1 MLKKKNNQTISAG
14 DGSIN
19 LQAGRDINLFNIV
32 IPTEL
37 VDQKITEEIKVLR
50 QSRFFAEFE
59 RVTSTL
65 DFGRRVLEGN
75 LSGGTNAVKVQAFI
89 WCARILSGT
98 DQLDK
103 TEDYLMHAKN
113 YAELPDVD
121 IEIVEAFIMSQK
133 GDKNA
138 AMIKLAQIDSPTAR
152 TVTFMV
158 VTFHEGSKQAI
169 DWLNSAKI
177 SAADMDADGSFLLLT
192 RLLEL
197 GYWDDAKKVVDA
209 ISDQNFEEAPILHH
223 VLALTNLLQAVPVDY
238 RADVLNQL
246 PFNAKDFP
254 LAADRLSINARKTA
268 HHHFTKAALEAKR
281 LSCPQAA
288 TTNDEFALW
297 LELRDTEN
305 ADQGKKR
312 LEGRL
317 RNLNTALNLVPLGL
331 QFGVRLELRAVE
343 QEIERQIALNDGI
356 TSDAAI
362 ARFALALTKKTP
374 KDAAEYVSFH
384 YDELAKHLDVKAL
397 RFFQIEML
405 AKAGLPEKAT
415 EILTTLMNDELSEVE
430 ERRLQNMITE
440 AEGADPIEIRKKQY
454 HQSGL
459 LSDLIA
465 LVNELE
471 NINDW
476 TALYEYGLLLFEN
489 TKSVTDAERL
499 IIAYSNADKYDKII
513 EVIRDNIHLLSQSKK
528 LQLIFSWALYHEGEL
543 LLARI
548 ELRKLDN
555 ARNNPY
561 FRALEINLAISLGDW
576 NSLLTIV
583 ANEYQE
589 RSNRNAT
596 ELIGVAQLAH
606 HCGSP
611 HAKDL
616 TYIAAA
622 KAGKD
627 ANILATAYYLATNA
641 GWENEDEAQKWLHSA
656 AELSGQNGPFQRINI
671 EDILE
676 QKPAWERRASEIWT
690 LLRRGEI
697 PMFIAAQSLNKCLV
711 ELILLPAFSN
721 PEENDPRRRYDI
733 PAYSGNRQSIIRD
746 SSFKTIGMDATA
758 LLTLSFLNLLE
769 TVLETFDLVYVPHT
783 TLHWLFGEKQKAAF
797 HQPSRIKNA
806 HKVYELL
813 ARDKFEKFVSTTVVD
828 SELSAQVGDE
838 LASLIAEAEK
848 DREEG
853 ETQHIV
859 VRPAPVHRLSPIL
872 EDEAD
877 LSNHSSVI
885 SSCMAVVDKLRDKG
899 QITAQEERRAK
910 DYLLLNEKPWAEQ
923 LKIKDGAVLYLDSL
937 AFTYFLHLGFLEK
950 LHAAGFKAVASPREV
965 AEANALIS
973 YEGVFEKASDTIE
986 HIRSVLNTGIESGKV
1001 KLGKQNVFDGPDQQ
1015 AKIEHPT
1022 VDLFS
1027 LSSVCDAVVLDDR
1040 FFNQHSNVDIGE
1052 KQTSI
1057 FTAVDLLETL
1067 AAAGLLS
1074 GEKLLECLTLLRRA
1088 GYFFIPV
1095 TENELMKH
1103 MNAVTIENNQIIETA
1118 ELKAIRENILQV
1130 RMNGWLQF
1138 PKEIPWLEI
1147 TLRVFVKVLKT
1158 MWAEDTDLATVI
1170 ARSNWIVDQI
1180 DIRGWAHS
1188 LGPEVGE
1195 NVVKLGYGSQILL
1208 LLSLPYDTPKNI
1220 KNAYFDWV
1228 EKRILSP
1235 IKDESPELFAWIVDY
1250 HKTLIA
1256 GMVDMKLT
1264 QENLT

>member
-14 DGSIN
+14 DGSVI
-19 LQAGRDINLFNIV
+19 LQAGRDINFFNTV

-37 VDQKITEEIKVLR
+37 VDQKIIEGIAVLR
-50 QSRFFAEFE
+50 QSRFFAEFD
-59 RVTSTL
+59 RVASTL

-75 LSGGTNAVKVQAFI
+75 LSGGTNAVKAQAFI
-89 WCARILSGT
+89 WCARILSGAE
-98 DQLDK
+98 QLDSA
-103 TEDYLMHAKN
+103 EDYLIHAKN
-113 YAELPDVD
+113 YAELPNVD
-121 IEIVEAFIMSQK
+121 IKIVEAFLISQK
-133 GDKNA
+133 GGKNA
-138 AMIKLAQIDSPTAR
+138 AMKKLAQIDSPTSR
-152 TVTFMV
+152 TVAFMV

-177 SAADMDADGSFLLLT
+177 SASDLDADGKCLLLT
-192 RLLEL
+192 RLLEH
-197 GYWDDAKKVVDA
+197 GHWDDAKKIADE
-209 ISDQNFEEAPILHH
+209 ISNQEFEEVPILYYES
-223 VLALTNLLQAVPVDY
+223 AMTYLLQAVPVDY
-238 RADVLNQL
+238 RAEVMNQV
-246 PFNAKDFP
+246 PYYTKEFP
-254 LAADRLSINARKTA
+254 LAADTLSINARKIA

-281 LSCPQAA
+281 LNCSQAA
-288 TTNDEFALW
+288 TTNGEYALW
-297 LELRDTEN
+297 LELRDPEN
-305 ADQGKKR
+305 AEQGKKR
-312 LEGRL
+312 LEERL
-317 RNLNTALNLVPLGL
+317 RNLNTALSLVPLGL
-331 QFGVRLELRAVE
+331 QFGIKLDFRTVE
-343 QEIERQIALNDGI
+343 QEIDRQIALNDGI
-356 TSDAAI
+356 TLDAAI
-362 ARFALALTKKTP
+362 ARFALAFTKKTP
-374 KDAAEYVSFH
+374 KDVADYVSFH
-384 YDELAKHLDVKAL
+384 YVELIKHFDAKVIS
-397 RFFQIEML
+397 FFQIEML

-415 EILTTLMNDELSEVE
+415 EILTTLLNNGLSDAEK
-430 ERRLQNMITE
+430 RRLHNMITE

-454 HQSGL
+454 QQSGS

-471 NINDW
+471 NNNDW
-476 TALYEYGLLLFEN
+476 TTLYEYGLLLFRE

-513 EVIRDNIHLLSQSKK
+513 EVIHGNIDLLSQSKK
-528 LQLIFSWALYHEGEL
+528 LQLVYSWALYHEGEL
-543 LLARI
+543 LLARE
-548 ELRKLDN
+548 ELRKLKN
-555 ARNNPY
+555 ARNDPY
-561 FRALEINLAISLGDW
+561 YRALKINLAISLGDW

-616 TYIAAA
+616 TYVAAA

-627 ANILATAYYLATNA
+627 ANIMATAYCLATNA
-641 GWENEDEAQKWLHSA
+641 GWENENEVQKWLNRA

-721 PEENDPRRRYDI
+721 PEENDPRHRYDI
-733 PAYSGNRQSIIRD
+733 PAYGGNRQSITRD

-769 TVLETFDLVYVPHT
+769 TVLDKFDLVHVPHT

-813 ARDKFEKFVSTTVVD
+813 ARDKLEKFVSTTVVD

-848 DREEG
+848 DREED

-899 QITAQEERRAK
+899 QITAQEEIRAK
-910 DYLLLNEKPWAEQ
+910 DYLRLNEKPWAEQ
-923 LKIKDGAVLYLDSL
+923 LKIKDGAVLYFDSL

-950 LHAAGFKAVASPREV
+950 LHAAGFKAVASPRKV

-986 HIRSVLNTGIESGKV
+986 HIRSVLNRGIESGKI

-1057 FTAVDLLETL
+1057 FTTVDLLETL
-1067 AAAGLLS
+1067 ASGGLLS
-1074 GEKLLECLTLLRRA
+1074 SEKLLECLTLLRRA
-1088 GYFFIPV
+1088 GYIFIPV

-1103 MNAVTIENNQIIETA
+1103 MNAVTIEKNQIIETA

-1130 RMNGWLQF
+1130 RMRDWLQF
-1138 PKEIPWLEI
+1138 PKELPWLET
-1147 TLRVFVKVLKT
+1147 TLRVFINVLKA
-1158 MWAEDTDLATVI
+1158 MWTEDIDLSTVI

-1195 NVVKLGYGSQILL
+1195 NVVKLGYGSQILM
-1208 LLSLPYDTPKNI
+1208 LLSLPFDTPKNI

-1228 EKRILSP
+1228 EKSILSP
-1235 IKDESPELFAWIVDY
+1235 IKHESPELFAWIVDY

-1256 GMVDMKLT
+1256 EMVDMKLT

>member
-14 DGSIN
+14 DGSVN

-37 VDQKITEEIKVLR
+37 VNQKITEEIKVLR
-50 QSRFFAEFE
+50 QSRYFAEFD

-75 LSGGTNAVKVQAFI
+75 LSGGTDAVKAQAFI

-98 DQLDK
+98 DQLDRA
-103 TEDYLMHAKN
+103 EDYLMHAKN
-113 YAELPDVD
+113 CGELSD
-121 IEIVEAFIMSQK
+121 IDIKIAEAFIISKK
-133 GDKNA
+133 GDKKT
-138 AMIKLAQIDSPTAR
+138 AMKTLAQIDSPASR

-158 VTFHEGSKQAI
+158 VAFHEGNKQAI

-177 SAADMDADGSFLLLT
+177 SAADLDADGNFLLVT

-197 GYWDDAKKVVDA
+197 GYWDNAKKAVDT

-223 VLALTNLLQAVPVDY
+223 VSALTNLLQAVPVDY
-238 RADVLNQL
+238 RAGVLNQL
-246 PFNAKDFP
+246 PFYAKDFP

-281 LSCPQAA
+281 LNCPQAA
-288 TTNDEFALW
+288 TANDEYALW
-297 LELRDTEN
+297 LELIDPEN

-317 RNLNTALNLVPLGL
+317 RHLNTALNLVPLGL

-356 TSDAAI
+356 TLDAAI
-362 ARFALALTKKTP
+362 ARFALAFTKKTP
-374 KDAAEYVSFH
+374 KDVAEYVSFH
-384 YDELAKHLDVKAL
+384 YDELAKHLDTKAI
-397 RFFQIEML
+397 RCFQIEML

-415 EILTTLMNDELSEVE
+415 EILTALRNDDLSKVE
-430 ERRLQNMITE
+430 ERRLQNMISE

-454 HQSGL
+454 QQSGL

-471 NINDW
+471 IINDW

-513 EVIRDNIHLLSQSKK
+513 EVIRDNIDLLSQSKK
-528 LQLIFSWALYHEGEL
+528 LQLIYSWALYHEGEL
-543 LLARI
+543 LLARE
-548 ELRKLDN
+548 ELRKLNN
-555 ARNNPY
+555 ARNDPY
-561 FRALEINLAISLGDW
+561 YRVLEINLAISLGDW

-589 RSNRNAT
+589 RSKRNAT

-611 HAKDL
+611 HAKEL
-616 TYIAAA
+616 TYIAAD
-622 KAGKD
+622 KAGED
-627 ANILATAYYLATNA
+627 ANILATAYYLAANA
-641 GWENEDEAQKWLHSA
+641 GWENEDEAVKWLHRA

-671 EDILE
+671 QDILK

-711 ELILLPAFSN
+711 ELILLPAFFN
-721 PEENDPRRRYDI
+721 PEENDPRHRYDI
-733 PAYSGNRQSIIRD
+733 PAYSGNRQITVLD
-746 SSFKTIGMDATA
+746 SSFKTIGMDTTA

-769 TVLETFDLVYVPHT
+769 TVLNAFDLIYVPHS
-783 TLHWLFGEKQKAAF
+783 TLFWLFGEKQKAAF

-806 HKVYELL
+806 RKVFELL
-813 ARDKFEKFVSTTVVD
+813 ARDKLEKFVPTTVAD

-838 LASLIAEAEK
+838 LASMIAEAEK
-848 DREEG
+848 DREED

-877 LSNHSSVI
+877 LSDHSSVI
-885 SSCMAVVDKLRDKG
+885 SSCMAVVDKLREKG
-899 QITAQEERRAK
+899 QITAQVEKRAK
-910 DYLLLNEKPWAEQ
+910 DYLHLNEKPWAEQ
-923 LKIKDGAVLYLDSL
+923 PKIKDGAVLYLDGL
-937 AFTYFLHLGFLEK
+937 AVTYFLHIGILEK
-950 LHAAGFKAVASPREV
+950 LHAAGFKVIASPREV
-965 AEANALIS
+965 AEDNALIS
-973 YEGVFEKASDTIE
+973 YEGVFEKASEMIE
-986 HIRSVLNTGIESGKV
+986 HIRSVLNIGIESGKIKV
-1001 KLGKQNVFDGPDQQ
+1001 GKQHDLDEPEQQ
-1015 AKIEHPT
+1015 ARIEHPT
-1022 VDLFS
+1022 VDILS

-1040 FFNQHSNVDIGE
+1040 FFNQHSNIDIGE

-1057 FTAVDLLETL
+1057 FTTVDLLETL

-1095 TENELMKH
+1095 TENELMKY

-1130 RMNGWLQF
+1130 RMRDWLQF
-1138 PKEIPWLEI
+1138 PKELPWLEI
-1147 TLRVFVKVLKT
+1147 TLRVFINVLKA
-1158 MWAEDTDLATVI
+1158 MWTEDTDQATVI

-1188 LGPEVGE
+1188 LGPGVGE
-1195 NVVKLGYGSQILL
+1195 NVVKLGRGSQILL
-1208 LLSLPYDTPKNI
+1208 LLSLPFDTPENI

-1235 IKDESPELFAWIVDY
+1235 IKDESPELFVWIVDY
-1250 HKTLIA
+1250 QKTLIA
-1256 GMVDMKLT
+1256 EMVEMKLT
-1264 QENLT
+1264 QENLI